1 MTKDMIKELEKL
13 QLLKGGLVV
22 SVQAAEG
29 EPLCH
34 PDHIL
39 ALALS
44 ALNGG
49 AAGLRLEGASNIAHV
64 RKSTIV
70 PIVGLTKSK
79 LVPEKDWTKHVYITP
94 TFEDAEEIAEAGADI
109 IAIDA
114 TDRQRPGG
122 VTVAKLIERIQKELN
137 KPVWADCSTLADG
150 LTAAKAGADVISTT
164 LSGYTQET
172 KVPPETTGPD
182 LKLLEAFIRLTDK
195 PVVLEGR
202 VWHPAEVA
210 EAFTLGAFSCVVGSA
225 ITRPQLITQRFVNEI
240 RATVNA

>member
-1 MTKDMIKELEKL
+1 MTKNMAKELEKL
-13 QLLKGGLVV
+13 QLLKDGLVV

-39 ALALS
+39 AMALS

-49 AAGLRLEGASNIAHV
+49 AAGLRLEGANNIAHV
-64 RKSTIV
+64 RQNTIV

-94 TFEDAEEIAEAGADI
+94 TFEDATDIAEAGADI

-122 VTVAKLIERIQKELN
+122 VTVAQLIDRIHKELH

-182 LKLLEAFIRLTDK
+182 LKLLEAFVRLTDK

-202 VWHPAEVA
+202 VWYPSEVA
-210 EAFTLGAFSCVVGSA
+210 EAFALGAFSCVVGSA
-225 ITRPQLITQRFVNEI
+225 ITRPQLITQRFVKAM